1 MLPAI
6 SLRSKGMEQQF
17 GMKELYFAQLKTTS
31 NIEIDGNYLAPGETI
46 ATFDKIQI
54 SQFKEMEQYIA
65 AVGGYENRE
74 WVIWRRPKEL
84 DLVFTQGI
92 FNKAQFA
99 LMTNARLGK
108 FTNEKLLV
116 SQREFLETD
125 ENGIL
130 TLSHAPYRGRPIF
143 IYKVE
148 DGTKALDCTMH
159 SENQI
164 QTSLEA
170 YTDVIIDYTYIY
182 DASVSEL
189 TIGQEMIDGFLTFEG
204 RTRVKD
210 DVTGNTRTGIIKI
223 PKLKLTSDL
232 SISLGTNANPQ
243 VGRFDAKA
251 MPIGERG
258 QTRLMEFYFLSND
271 IDSDF

>member
-1 MLPAI
+1 MN
-6 SLRSKGMEQQF
+6 KEF

-31 NIEIDGNYLAPGETI
+31 NIEIDGNYLIPGETV

-54 SQFKEMEQYIA
+54 SHFKEMEEYIA

-74 WVIWRRPKEL
+74 RVIWRRPKEL

-108 FTNEKLLV
+108 LTNEVLGIG
-116 SQREFLETD
+116 QRDVVETD

-130 TLSHAPYRGRPIF
+130 TLTHAPYRGKPIF

-148 DGTKALDCTMH
+148 DGTKVLNCTMY

-164 QTSLEA
+164 QTSLA
-170 YTDVIIDYTYIY
+170 YTDVIVDYTYIY
-182 DASVSEL
+182 DANISEL

-210 DVTGNTRTGIIKI
+210 DITGDTRTGIIKI

>member
-1 MLPAI
+1 
-6 SLRSKGMEQQF
+6 MEQEF

-31 NIEIDGNYLAPGETI
+31 NIEIDGNYFAAGETI
-46 ATFDKIQI
+46 AAFDKIQI
-54 SQFKEMEQYIA
+54 SHFKEMEQYIA

-74 WVIWRRPKEL
+74 RVIWRRPKGL

-92 FNKAQFA
+92 FNKKQFA
-99 LMTNARLGK
+99 LMTNAKLGK
-108 FTNEKLLV
+108 LTTEVLGI
-116 SQREFLETD
+116 SQRDFLETD
-125 ENGIL
+125 ENSIL
-130 TLSHAPYRGRPIF
+130 TLSHTPYRGKPIF
-143 IYKVE
+143 IYKIE
-148 DGTKALDCTMH
+148 DGTKVLNCTM
-159 SENQI
+159 SGENQI
-164 QTSLEA
+164 QTPLEA
-170 YTDVIIDYTYIY
+170 YIDVIVDYTYVY
-182 DASVSEL
+182 DNEVSEL

-210 DVTGNTRTGIIKI
+210 DITGDTRTGIIKI

-243 VGRFDAKA
+243 VGRLDARA
-251 MPIGERG
+251 LPIGDRG

>member
-1 MLPAI
+1 
-6 SLRSKGMEQQF
+6 MEQEF

-31 NIEIDGNYLAPGETI
+31 NIEIDGKYLAPGEVI

-54 SQFKEMEQYIA
+54 SHFKEIEQYIA

-92 FNKAQFA
+92 FNKSQFA

-108 FTNEKLLV
+108 LTTEVLGIG
-116 SQREFLETD
+116 QRDFVETD
-125 ENGIL
+125 ENSRITL
-130 TLSHAPYRGRPIF
+130 THAPYRGKPIF

-148 DGTKALDCTMH
+148 NGEKVLDCTMY

-170 YTDVIIDYTYIY
+170 YTNVIVDYTYVY
-182 DASVSEL
+182 DSNISEL
-189 TIGQEMIDGFLTFEG
+189 TIGQEMINGFLTFEG

-210 DVTGNTRTGIIKI
+210 DITGDTRTGIIKI

-251 MPIGERG
+251 MPIGDRG

>member
-1 MLPAI
+1 
-6 SLRSKGMEQQF
+6 MEQQF

-54 SQFKEMEQYIA
+54 SQFKEIEQYIA

-74 WVIWRRPKEL
+74 RVIWRRPKEL

-108 FTNEKLLV
+108 LTNEVLGI
-116 SQREFLETD
+116 SQRDFLETD

-130 TLSHAPYRGRPIF
+130 TLSYTPYRGRPIF
-143 IYKVE
+143 IYKIE
-148 DGTKALDCTMH
+148 DGTKVLDCTMH
-159 SENQI
+159 SKNQI

-170 YTDVIIDYTYIY
+170 YTDVIVDYTYIY
-182 DASVSEL
+182 DANVSEL

-210 DVTGNTRTGIIKI
+210 DVTGNTKTGIIKI

>member
-1 MLPAI
+1 
-6 SLRSKGMEQQF
+6 MEQQF

-46 ATFDKIQI
+46 ATFDRIQI
-54 SQFKEMEQYIA
+54 SQFKEIEQYIA

-74 WVIWRRPKEL
+74 RVIWRRPKEL
-84 DLVFTQGI
+84 DLIFTQGI

-108 FTNEKLLV
+108 LTSEVLGI

-130 TLSHAPYRGRPIF
+130 TLSHIPYRGRPIF

-148 DGTKALDCTMH
+148 DGTKVLDCTMH

-164 QTSLEA
+164 QTSLGA
-170 YTDVIIDYTYIY
+170 YINVIIDYTYIY
-182 DASVSEL
+182 DANISEL
-189 TIGQEMIDGFLTFEG
+189 IIGQEMIDGFLTFEG

-210 DVTGNTRTGIIKI
+210 DVTGNTKTGIIKI

-232 SISLGTNANPQ
+232 SISLGTDANPQ